1 MLTGEIGLQNS
12 IEGAAD
18 VFVGKPVN
26 LDKLLSIIDTQ
37 LKNRDTKT

>member
-26 LDKLLSIIDTQ
+26 PEKLLSIIDTK
-37 LKNRDTKT
+37 LKNRDSET